1 MSMSRYRNENDTLF
15 KVGIYLRLSQEDKV
29 KKDTESNSIENQR
42 RIIKKYIDSNEDLVF
57 ISEYA
62 DDGYSGTSF
71 NRPGF
76 QEMLK
81 DLKNSKIDTIIVKDL
96 SRFGRNYVEVG
107 RFLEDTFPT
116 MRVRFISIIDKIDSF
131 KNPESSSS
139 MLVNFKNLINDEY
152 ARDISRKIKSVYRIK
167 QKKGEYI
174 AAHVPFGYR
183 KDPDNKYHLLIDM
196 EGAKIV
202 KLIFELAL
210 NNKTAIQIA
219 DYLNER
225 KFPTPSQYKKQKGQF
240 YKTNIVTDENIDEIK
255 WNPRIISN
263 ILRNEIYTGNL
274 IQNKK
279 NKISYKLKK
288 RIDVEKEDW
297 IKVENTHEA
306 LVSKEDFKW
315 IQEKYY
321 SKIIQIRRKNH
332 DYALFSGFLI
342 CNDCHRGLYYLESR
356 RPRKDGS
363 RLKYYICGTN
373 KVNSKG
379 CTPHRIKEDDL
390 IEIVR
395 KSINKQIKLVTK
407 LNDDLELI
415 SKNKKLSIKG
425 DILLERKNTLS
436 ESINQKM
443 KLKQSLYTDW
453 KEEIITFED
462 YKNYSSSYNNE
473 ILEIRETIKIIDKE
487 LEELDNIPNYQVDLI
502 KLFNNKELF
511 KKIDR
516 DILFKFIECI
526 YIFEDKKVEIVFKYQ
541 DIYQN
546 LLEYVKKNKSYLK
559 PA

>member
-1 MSMSRYRNENDTLF
+1 
-15 KVGIYLRLSQEDKV
+15 
-29 KKDTESNSIENQR
+29 
-42 RIIKKYIDSNEDLVF
+42 
-57 ISEYA
+57 
-62 DDGYSGTSF
+62 
-71 NRPGF
+71 
-76 QEMLK
+76 
-81 DLKNSKIDTIIVKDL
+81 
-96 SRFGRNYVEVG
+96 
-107 RFLEDTFPT
+107 
-116 MRVRFISIIDKIDSF
+116 
-131 KNPESSSS
+131 
-139 MLVNFKNLINDEY
+139 
-152 ARDISRKIKSVYRIK
+152 
-167 QKKGEYI
+167 
-174 AAHVPFGYR
+174 
-183 KDPDNKYHLLIDM
+183 M

-225 KFPTPSQYKKQKGQF
+225 KFTIPSQYKKQNGKS
-240 YKTNIVTDENIDEIK
+240 YKTNIVIDENIDEIK

-297 IKVENTHEA
+297 IRVENTHEA
-306 LVSKEDFKW
+306 LVSKEDYKW

-321 SKIIQIRRKNH
+321 TKIIQIRRKNH

-453 KEEIITFED
+453 KEEIITFKD

-473 ILEIRETIKIIDKE
+473 ILEIRETMKIIDKE

>member
-1 MSMSRYRNENDTLF
+1 MKDMY
-15 KVGIYLRLSQEDKV
+15 DK
-29 KKDTESNSIENQR
+29 
-42 RIIKKYIDSNEDLVF
+42 
-57 ISEYA
+57 
-62 DDGYSGTSF
+62 
-71 NRPGF
+71 
-76 QEMLK
+76 
-81 DLKNSKIDTIIVKDL
+81 KIDCIIVKDL
-96 SRFGRNYVEVG
+96 SRFGRNYIEVG
-107 RFLEDTFPT
+107 RYIDYIFPS
-116 MRVRFISIIDKIDSF
+116 MGIRFISINDNIDNV
-131 KNPESSSS
+131 KNPESLNSVIVP
-139 MLVNFKNLINDEY
+139 LKNLMNDEY
-152 ARDISRKIKSVYRIK
+152 CRDIARKV
-167 QKKGEYI
+167 KKVKEVQRLNGEITSGSALYGYLLKDKNYVIDLEVKYI
-174 AAHVPFGYR
+174 
-183 KDPDNKYHLLIDM
+183 ITM
-196 EGAKIV
+196 
-202 KLIFELAL
+202 IFEMC
-210 NNKTAIQIA
+210 IA
-219 DYLNER
+219 GESSTKIAYKLNEEKIDCPKEHFCKR
-225 KFPTPSQYKKQKGQF
+225 NNVEHSKKYYWDSTK
-240 YKTNIVTDENIDEIK
+240 
-255 WNPRIISN
+255 ISN
-263 ILRNEIYTGNL
+263 ILKNEVYCGTLVQGKTTTLN
-274 IQNKK
+274 NKVRV
-279 NKISYKLKK
+279 S
-288 RIDVEKEDW
+288 VPVPKEDW
-297 IKVENTHEA
+297 IRVENTHEA

-315 IQEKYY
+315 IQENYY
-321 SKIIQIRRKNH
+321 TKIIQIRRKNH

-502 KLFNNKELF
+502 KLFNNRELF

-526 YIFEDKKVEIVFKYQ
+526 YIFEDKRVEIVFKYQ

>member
-1 MSMSRYRNENDTLF
+1 MNKWN
-15 KVGIYLRLSQEDKV
+15 VGIYIRLSQEDGDKE
-29 KKDTESNSIENQR
+29 ESNSVTNQR
-42 RIIKKYIDSNEDLVF
+42 ELINSYISEDKELNVYDYYID
-57 ISEYA
+57 
-62 DDGYSGTSF
+62 DGWSGTNF
-71 NRPGF
+71 DRPDF
-76 QEMLK
+76 KRLIADVE
-81 DLKNSKIDTIIVKDL
+81 NNVINTIIVKDL
-96 SRFGRNYVEVG
+96 SRFGRNYIEVG
-107 RFLEDTFPT
+107 NYLEQIFP
-116 MRVRFISIIDKIDSF
+116 VNNIRFIAINDCIDSYKDPESINSIIV
-131 KNPESSSS
+131 P
-139 MLVNFKNLINDEY
+139 FKNLMNDEY
-152 ARDISRKIKSVYRIK
+152 CRDISQKVKYALNTRKRNGEFMGSMIPYGYIRSTEDKHKLVIDDEAAKVVKKIFKNALKGLGTTAIARKLNKDGIITPSLHKINVLKIKCNYRNSGK
-167 QKKGEYI
+167 SNYWNDSMV
-174 AAHVPFGYR
+174 AH
-183 KDPDNKYHLLIDM
+183 
-196 EGAKIV
+196 
-202 KLIFELAL
+202 
-210 NNKTAIQIA
+210 
-219 DYLNER
+219 
-225 KFPTPSQYKKQKGQF
+225 
-240 YKTNIVTDENIDEIK
+240 
-255 WNPRIISN
+255 
-263 ILRNEIYTGNL
+263 ILRNRMYLGEMVQCKYKTV
-274 IQNKK
+274 
-279 NKISYKLKK
+279 SYKIHK
-288 RIDVEKEDW
+288 RVKNNKENW
-297 IKVENTHEA
+297 IIIKGTHEA

>member
-1 MSMSRYRNENDTLF
+1 MSISRYRNENDTLF
-15 KVGIYLRLSQEDKV
+15 KVGIYLRLSQEDKI

-57 ISEYA
+57 ISEYV

-81 DLKNSKIDTIIVKDL
+81 DLKKSKIDTIIVKDL

-225 KFPTPSQYKKQKGQF
+225 KFPTP
-240 YKTNIVTDENIDEIK
+240 
-255 WNPRIISN
+255 
-263 ILRNEIYTGNL
+263 
-274 IQNKK
+274 
-279 NKISYKLKK
+279 
-288 RIDVEKEDW
+288 
-297 IKVENTHEA
+297 
-306 LVSKEDFKW
+306 
-315 IQEKYY
+315 
-321 SKIIQIRRKNH
+321 
-332 DYALFSGFLI
+332 
-342 CNDCHRGLYYLESR
+342 
-356 RPRKDGS
+356 
-363 RLKYYICGTN
+363 
-373 KVNSKG
+373 
-379 CTPHRIKEDDL
+379 
-390 IEIVR
+390 IEH
-395 KSINKQIKLVTK
+395 
-407 LNDDLELI
+407 
-415 SKNKKLSIKG
+415 
-425 DILLERKNTLS
+425 
-436 ESINQKM
+436 
-443 KLKQSLYTDW
+443 
-453 KEEIITFED
+453 
-462 YKNYSSSYNNE
+462 
-473 ILEIRETIKIIDKE
+473 
-487 LEELDNIPNYQVDLI
+487 
-502 KLFNNKELF
+502 
-511 KKIDR
+511 
-516 DILFKFIECI
+516 
-526 YIFEDKKVEIVFKYQ
+526 
-541 DIYQN
+541 
-546 LLEYVKKNKSYLK
+546 
-559 PA
+559 

>member
-1 MSMSRYRNENDTLF
+1 MKRYNTEEGNLF
-15 KVGIYLRLSQEDKV
+15 KVGIYLRLSQEDKI

-42 RIIKKYIDSNEDLVF
+42 RIIKKYIEGNEDLVF
-57 ISEYA
+57 ISEYV

-76 QEMLK
+76 QEMLE

-152 ARDISRKIKSVYRIK
+152 ARDISRKIKSVYKIK

-183 KDPDNKYHLLIDM
+183 KDPDNKYHLLIDT
-196 EGAKIV
+196 ESAKIV

-210 NNKTAIQIA
+210 NSKTAIQIA

-225 KFPTPSQYKKQKGQF
+225 KFPTPSQYKKQKGES

-263 ILRNEIYTGNL
+263 ILRNEIYTGDL

-297 IKVENTHEA
+297 IRVENTHEA
-306 LVSKEDFKW
+306 LVSKDDFKW

-321 SKIIQIRRKNH
+321 TKIIQIRRKNH

-373 KVNSKG
+373 KVNSKE
-379 CTPHRIKEDDL
+379 CTPHRIREDDL

>member
-1 MSMSRYRNENDTLF
+1 MSISRYRNENDTLF
-15 KVGIYLRLSQEDKV
+15 KVGIYLRLSQEDKI

-57 ISEYA
+57 ISEYV

-81 DLKNSKIDTIIVKDL
+81 DLKKSKIDTIIVKDL

-225 KFPTPSQYKKQKGQF
+225 KFPTPSQYKKQKGQS

-297 IKVENTHEA
+297 IRVENTHEA

-363 RLKYYICGTN
+363 RLKYYICDTN

-502 KLFNNKELF
+502 KLFNNRELF

-526 YIFEDKKVEIVFKYQ
+526 YIFEDKRVEIVFKYQ